1 MVAVLSKPVTFV
13 AAVRDTRAAPN
24 KRARTMRETDSTP
37 AEKEKKKDEEASSDG
52 RRDVI
57 TRHGRTEQLERG
69 KVGRLRVE
77 MRGDEL
83 RKRWQRTK
91 TLEVRYRG
99 SHLLSFSFA
108 SSRTRLFFFHSPS
121 LPFHDT
127 TTRGFVEGSTEG
139 CIIAVVVAGCKLCH
153 YSIIHPPVVP
163 WWMSAACRILT
174 MRTTRRRRKRRPR
187 ERVQRERRRRE

>member
-1 MVAVLSKPVTFV
+1 MVAVLSKPVTSV

-37 AEKEKKKDEEASSDG
+37 AKKKKGRRSVIRWE

-99 SHLLSFSFA
+99 SHLPSFSFA
-108 SSRTRLFFFHSPS
+108 SSRTHLFFFRS

-139 CIIAVVVAGCKLCH
+139 CIIGMVVAGCKLCH
-153 YSIIHPPVVP
+153 YSIIHPPAVP

-187 ERVQRERRRRE
+187 ERVQRERRLGE

>member
-1 MVAVLSKPVTFV
+1 MVAVLSKPVTSV

-37 AEKEKKKDEEASSDG
+37 AKKKKGRRSVIRWE

-69 KVGRLRVE
+69 KVGCLRVE

-99 SHLLSFSFA
+99 SHLPSFSFA
-108 SSRTRLFFFHSPS
+108 SSRTHLFFFRSPS

-139 CIIAVVVAGCKLCH
+139 CIIGVVVAGCKLCH
-153 YSIIHPPVVP
+153 YSIIHPPAVP

-187 ERVQRERRRRE
+187 ERVQRERRLGE